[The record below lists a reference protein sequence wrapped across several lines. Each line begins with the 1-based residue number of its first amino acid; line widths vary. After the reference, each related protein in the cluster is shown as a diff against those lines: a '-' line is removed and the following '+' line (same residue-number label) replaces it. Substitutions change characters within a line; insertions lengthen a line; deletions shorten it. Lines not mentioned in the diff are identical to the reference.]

1 LNGRRKAGWL
11 RASLPLLLN
20 RWLMSFMRRP
30 QRNADS
36 SGSPKYRPFGDSYKF
51 DYSAEAG
58 KKQRRGWN
66 Q

>member
-1 LNGRRKAGWL
+1 
-11 RASLPLLLN
+11 
-20 RWLMSFMRRP
+20 MSFMRRP